1 MKNVKLYNSPPI
13 TEAIIEIT
21 FDGELKQKDFDKVTK
36 KLKKNYPNL
45 QYQNTAVIN
54 LEANSIGS
62 NLIIGNQPGIK
73 LSTNDEADILIL
85 AQQKLAVARLAP
97 YQGWDCLFD
106 KMSASWKTWKTVVG
120 IKPINR
126 IGVRYIN
133 RIDIPIDD
141 QGKIENQDYLN
152 IYPHL
157 PKSIDKLY

>member
-62 NLIIGNQPGIK
+62 NLI
-73 LSTNDEADILIL
+73 S
-85 AQQKLAVARLAP
+85 
-97 YQGWDCLFD
+97 
-106 KMSASWKTWKTVVG
+106 
-120 IKPINR
+120 
-126 IGVRYIN
+126 GV
-133 RIDIPIDD
+133 D
-141 QGKIENQDYLN
+141 G
-152 IYPHL
+152 
-157 PKSIDKLY
+157 